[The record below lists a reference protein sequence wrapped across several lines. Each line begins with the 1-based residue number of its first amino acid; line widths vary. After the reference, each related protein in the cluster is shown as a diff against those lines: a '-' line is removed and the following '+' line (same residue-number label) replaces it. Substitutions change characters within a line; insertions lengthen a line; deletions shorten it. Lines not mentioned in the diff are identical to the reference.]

1 MRQSSYKPAKV
12 FTIDE
17 ANAMLPL
24 VSAIT
29 ADLAKLS
36 KEILERHHRLA
47 ELTRGRDLESGDP
60 YDDELAQI
68 HEELE
73 KDKSRLNEYV
83 DELRAL
89 GVEPKDGPMGLVD
102 FPGEMEGR
110 PVYLC
115 WKLGE
120 PEVMFWHEI
129 DAGFAGRKPFELET
143 AESSGGDATEGSV
156 F

>member
-1 MRQSSYKPAKV
+1 MRHSSNKPAKV
-12 FTIDE
+12 FTLDE

-29 ADLAKLS
+29 ADLANLHREIEDREQRLS
-36 KEILERHHRLA
+36 D
-47 ELTRGRDLESGDP
+47 LTQGRDLESGDP

-73 KDKSRLNEYV
+73 KDKIRLMEYIK
-83 DELRAL
+83 ELQDL
-89 GVEPKDGPMGLVD
+89 CVEPKDLRMGLVD
-102 FPGEMEGR
+102 FPGEMDGR
-110 PVYLC
+110 QVCLC

-120 PEVMFWHEI
+120 PEVMFWHEV
-129 DAGFAGRKPFELET
+129 DTGFAGRKPFELET
-143 AESSGGDATEGSV
+143 VDSTSGDAVDDSV